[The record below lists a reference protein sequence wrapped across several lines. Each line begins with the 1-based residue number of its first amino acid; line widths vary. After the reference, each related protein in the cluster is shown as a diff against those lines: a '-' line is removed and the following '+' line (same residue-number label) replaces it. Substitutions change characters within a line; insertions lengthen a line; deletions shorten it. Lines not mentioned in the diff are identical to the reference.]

1 MEVKGTKGVVSD
13 NSLIYLNFV
22 KASIE
27 HADPL
32 SIVEITQQYNRLD
45 TIIRPSDPAFKQDI
59 IDNLLASHKFFK
71 LRIIFSKSLAQ
82 QKIISYSL
90 YFEE

>member
-1 MEVKGTKGVVSD
+1 MKLNGTKGVLTD
-13 NSLIYLNFV
+13 NSKFYLDLV
-22 KASIE
+22 TVSIQ
-27 HADPL
+27 HSDPDATIEV
-32 SIVEITQQYNRLD
+32 SEKYNCID
-45 TIIRPSDPAFKQDI
+45 TIIKPSDPAFKQDI